1 MSIANKTSD
10 TSTLRVEKIAA
21 DREQVCI
28 DILGTA
34 MSEDTQFE
42 VEFRAP
48 YEIPERPNLEEYA
61 TVSVQKNLTQGCV
74 RISFS
79 RMLGERDLLYCK
91 LFVYEIG
98 NGEVLRIPGPCY
110 AELREA
116 GTEWD
121 YPYPTAS
128 TIKGLQVKTF
138 ENVQELGLG
147 HAALNVNLPCIVQ
160 SSDENR
166 AIAFPCMG
174 RIYYFNRA
182 YMEQLDGRIKMLS
195 DGGTVVD
202 LIILTRAEWHGV
214 WGDPVLTPL
223 LLHPRLDPSSIV
235 SAFRVTAEEPL
246 MLLIACMEFL
256 AERYMR
262 PDEKYGRA
270 CGWIIGNEVNAQ
282 WIYCNCGETD
292 MDTFLSEYQIALR
305 CAFYA
310 VRKHYAQARVYI
322 SLDHCWNMLLEPN
335 EKHFYRGKALLDALQ
350 RNVQAEGDFDWGVA
364 YHPFPEDLKRA
375 DFWNDTTAIQSFDT
389 GKITFRNVEILAA
402 YLKQKQFLHRGKIRH
417 IILSEQG
424 LCSGDTPEGERLQAD
439 AFVLAFHKIKAIS
452 EIEAFIYH
460 SHLDE
465 KNEGLLLGL
474 LAEDGRR
481 KPIYDCFSAIDGP
494 EGEEL
499 LRAACMRV
507 GEENCRKIGLQ

>member
-1 MSIANKTSD
+1 MSAFC
-10 TSTLRVEKIAA
+10 VEKIMV
-21 DREQVCI
+21 DRERVCI
-28 DILGTA
+28 NILGTA
-34 MSEDTQFE
+34 MSEGVQFG

-48 YEIPERPNLEEYA
+48 YETPEHPNLEEY
-61 TVSVQKNLTQGCV
+61 TIEFIRDESEQMHV

-79 RMLGERDLLYCK
+79 RIQAERDLLYCK
-91 LFVYEIG
+91 LFVYEIRDG
-98 NGEVLRIPGPCY
+98 VALRIPGPCY
-110 AELREA
+110 AELRKA
-116 GTEWD
+116 GSEWD
-121 YPYPTAS
+121 YPYPVAS

-138 ENVQELGLG
+138 ENVRELGLG
-147 HAALNVNLPCIVQ
+147 YAALNVNLPCIVQ
-160 SSDENR
+160 ASDENR

-174 RIYYFNRA
+174 RLYYFNRA

-223 LLHPRLDPSSIV
+223 LLHPRLDPKGIV
-235 SAFRVTAEEPL
+235 SAFHVTAEESL
-246 MLLIACMEFL
+246 MLYIACMEFL

-262 PDEKYGRA
+262 SDEKYGRA

-322 SLDHCWNMLLEPN
+322 SLDHCWNMLLKPN

-350 RNVQAEGDFDWGVA
+350 RNIRTEGDFDWGVA

-375 DFWNDTTAIQSFDT
+375 DFWNDATAMQSFDT

-402 YLKQKQFLHRGKIRH
+402 YLKQKQFLYRGRIRH

-424 LCSGDTPEGERLQAD
+424 LCSGGTPEGERLQAD
-439 AFVLAFHKIKAIS
+439 AFVLAFYKVKAIP

-481 KPIYDCFSAIDGP
+481 KPIYDCFASIDGP
-494 EGEEL
+494 EGAKL
-499 LRAACMRV
+499 FHAACMRV
-507 GEENCRKIGLQ
+507 GKENCRKIGLQ